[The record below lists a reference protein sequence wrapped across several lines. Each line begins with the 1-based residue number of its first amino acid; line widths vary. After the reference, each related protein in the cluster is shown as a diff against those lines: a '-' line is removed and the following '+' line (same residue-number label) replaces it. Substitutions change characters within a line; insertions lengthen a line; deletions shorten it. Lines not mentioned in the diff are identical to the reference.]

1 MANYHQVKNNG
12 WAEKTDEMETTQMME
27 GTRLTTRRHVSE
39 TTDRAAATKGK
50 PSPEVRHSYFSQQVK
65 MCTCETLFSKQTDK
79 HLI

>member
-1 MANYHQVKNNG
+1 
-12 WAEKTDEMETTQMME
+12 MME

-50 PSPEVRHSYFSQQVK
+50 PSPEVR
-65 MCTCETLFSKQTDK
+65 ETLFSKQTDK